1 MLTVVY
7 SIDSLCCSEVHALLG
22 LKLNGK
28 ISTFRPHLNDQKR
41 YIIVLFL
48 QSVLYLC
55 FYH

>member
-7 SIDSLCCSEVHALLG
+7 SIDSLCCSEVHDLLG
-22 LKLNGK
+22 LKLNSK